1 MATIMRRTFTDLSS
15 DWVANNA
22 TKHILASY
30 ATMKEARLA
39 SHAAYIRGL
48 PHYSYYEEFKYY
60 GHPPLHPHIVH
71 TLSLQ
76 IAEADYQLRRDL
88 DSDWR
93 SCVIRY
99 PEVLAY
105 YFSIVKVTLPSDPAP
120 PPAANPLGATP
131 PLGFIAPPPSRALSY
146 AGSTV
151 SALKKKKERAGSKTP
166 EPKASSSSVAGP
178 ASGAASSAAGS
189 GAGRNKGEPDA
200 GDLGGALAK
209 LLVGA
214 AKAEG
219 KSAAASAA
227 GASAASTSAARRG
240 PLAGRG
246 TAMPEAALRNYRKRR
261 SIGSD
266 YVLSGYAAHGPPPH
280 IRAVS
285 DWHALSA
292 RFP

>member
-1 MATIMRRTFTDLSS
+1 
-15 DWVANNA
+15 
-22 TKHILASY
+22 
-30 ATMKEARLA
+30 MKEARLT
-39 SHAAYIRGL
+39 SHAAYIRSL
-48 PHYSYYEEFKYY
+48 PYYNYYEEFN

-99 PEVLAY
+99 PDVLAH
-105 YFSIVKVTLPSDPAP
+105 YFSVVKVTLPQDPQP
-120 PPAANPLGATP
+120 PPAGSALAAP

-146 AGSTV
+146 VGS
-151 SALKKKKERAGSKTP
+151 SAPKKGKEVRGKTP

-178 ASGAASSAAGS
+178 VSGSRSASGSGSAAG
-189 GAGRNKGEPDA
+189 AKKKAAEAPDA

-209 LLVGA
+209 LLDAATVGA
-214 AKAEG
+214 TKAES
-219 KSAAASAA
+219 KA
-227 GASAASTSAARRG
+227 GAASAASTSAARRG

-246 TAMPEAALRNYRKRR
+246 TPLPEAALRNYHKRR
-261 SIGSD
+261 SMGSD
-266 YVLSGYAAHGPPPH
+266 YVLSGYAAHIPPPPM
-280 IRAVS
+280 RAVA
-285 DWHALSA
+285 DWRALSA

>member
-1 MATIMRRTFTDLSS
+1 
-15 DWVANNA
+15 
-22 TKHILASY
+22 
-30 ATMKEARLA
+30 MKEARLT
-39 SHAAYIRGL
+39 SHAAYLRSL
-48 PHYSYYEEFKYY
+48 PYYNYYEEFN

-76 IAEADYQLRRDL
+76 IAEADYQLRRDI

-99 PEVLAY
+99 PDVLAH
-105 YFSIVKVTLPSDPAP
+105 YFSVVKVTLPQDPLP
-120 PPAANPLGATP
+120 PPAAGTLGAAP

-151 SALKKKKERAGSKTP
+151 PAARKSRERGKTP

-178 ASGAASSAAGS
+178 ASGSASAAG
-189 GAGRNKGEPDA
+189 AKKKAGEPDA

-209 LLVGA
+209 LLGAATVGA
-214 AKAEG
+214 TKAG
-219 KSAAASAA
+219 S
-227 GASAASTSAARRG
+227 GGRVGGRRRRRRPGGG

-246 TAMPEAALRNYRKRR
+246 TAMPEAALRNHWKRR
-261 SIGSD
+261 SMGSD
-266 YVLSGYAAHGPPPH
+266 YVLSGYSAHIPPPPM
-280 IRAVS
+280 RAVS

-292 RFP
+292 RFA